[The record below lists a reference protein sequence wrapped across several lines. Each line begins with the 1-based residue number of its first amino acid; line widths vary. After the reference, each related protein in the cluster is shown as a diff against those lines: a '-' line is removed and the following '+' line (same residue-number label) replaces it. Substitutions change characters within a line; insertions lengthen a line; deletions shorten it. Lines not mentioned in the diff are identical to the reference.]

1 MNMKYVGLILLA
13 SLSFFSYAAP
23 KADPWPYWNQ
33 SNPANSQVIDNSEW
47 QRILDNNLVQQ
58 DSNTLFDYAHISS
71 TDRQA
76 LLHYLNRLTK
86 LDPRQFNKNE
96 QFAYWVNLY
105 NAATVQLILD
115 NYPISSITKLG
126 GLFSF
131 GPWDQEI
138 LTVNDQELSLNDIE
152 HRILRPIWQD
162 KRIHYAVNCAS
173 LGCPN
178 LPATAFTADNTQ
190 SLLKQAELTF
200 INSSKGVN
208 ITNGKL
214 ELSSIYDWY
223 AVDFGGEQGVLG
235 YLSRF
240 KPEIQ
245 QTNKKP
251 SYQYNWALNEK

>member
-1 MNMKYVGLILLA
+1 MKYIWLILLT

-23 KADPWPYWNQ
+23 KADLWPYWDQ
-33 SNPANSQVIDNSEW
+33 SNEANEQAIDHSEW
-47 QRILDNNLVQQ
+47 QRVLNKNLVQQ
-58 DSNTLFDYAHISS
+58 GSNTLFDYAHMSRS
-71 TDRQA
+71 DRQA
-76 LLHYLNRLTK
+76 LLHYVNTLTK
-86 LDPRQFNKNE
+86 LDPRQFNKSE

-115 NYPISSITKLG
+115 NYPTASITKLG

-131 GPWDQEI
+131 GPWDQNI
-138 LTVNDQELSLNDIE
+138 ITINDQELSLNDIE

-178 LPATAFTADNTQ
+178 LSTKAFTANNTQ
-190 SLLKQAELTF
+190 TLLKQAELDF

-208 ITNGKL
+208 IDGEQL

-223 AVDFGGEQGVLG
+223 AVDFGGKQGVLE

-251 SYQYNWALNEK
+251 SYQYNWALNQK